1 MNTPA
6 TQWFTW
12 PLQYTEAF
20 LAALP
25 KGAPDYLAQTINPW
39 TVNINS
45 NNSSAPD
52 TEQTVLARHSYGR
65 QLGRVSDVVSLL
77 VDQLESRNPA
87 LADDKRVAQ
96 FRELRT
102 EIEAIKLKAAERRL
116 ERIAADLEALRGA
129 DEQAYERAKA
139 RLREL
144 VRP

>member
-20 LAALP
+20 LAKLP

-77 VDQLESRNPA
+77 VEQLEARDPA

-96 FRELRT
+96 FRELQT

-129 DEQAYERAKA
+129 DEQAYERVKA

>member
-25 KGAPDYLAQTINPW
+25 KGAPDYLTQTINPW

-52 TEQTVLARHSYGR
+52 TEQTVLSRHSYGR

-77 VDQLESRNPA
+77 VEQLEAREPA

-96 FRELRT
+96 FRELQT

-129 DEQAYERAKA
+129 DEQAYERVKA

>member
-12 PLQYTEAF
+12 PFQYTEAF

-77 VDQLESRNPA
+77 VEQLEARDPT
-87 LADDKRVAQ
+87 LADDQRVAQ
-96 FRELRT
+96 FRELQT

-129 DEQAYERAKA
+129 DEQAYERVKA

>member
-25 KGAPDYLAQTINPW
+25 KGAPDYLTQTINPW

-77 VDQLESRNPA
+77 VEQLEAREPA
-87 LADDKRVAQ
+87 LADDKRVAR
-96 FRELRT
+96 FRELQAD
-102 EIEAIKLKAAERRL
+102 IEAIKLKAAERRL

-129 DEQAYERAKA
+129 DEQAYERVKA

>member
-20 LAALP
+20 LAGLP
-25 KGAPDYLAQTINPW
+25 KGAPDSLTQTINPW

-77 VDQLESRNPA
+77 VEQLEARDPA
-87 LADDKRVAQ
+87 LADDQRVAQ
-96 FRELRT
+96 FRELQT

-129 DEQAYERAKA
+129 DERAYDRVKA

-144 VRP
+144 VRS